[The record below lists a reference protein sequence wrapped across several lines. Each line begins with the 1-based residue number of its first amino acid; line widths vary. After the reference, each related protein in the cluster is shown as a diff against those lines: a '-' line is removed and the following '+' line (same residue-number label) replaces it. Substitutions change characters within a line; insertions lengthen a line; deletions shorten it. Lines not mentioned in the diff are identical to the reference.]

1 MKPQDWIAHM
11 ERKRNELGNSG
22 HEMDDEA
29 FLTHVMASLP
39 QEEYQATILTLETKL
54 REDDLT
60 IEEAE
65 LYCMISMKQ

>member
-1 MKPQDWIAHM
+1 
-11 ERKRNELGNSG
+11 
-22 HEMDDEA
+22 
-29 FLTHVMASLP
+29 MASLP